1 MERVLISACLVGV
14 ECKYCGGSN
23 ILGGDVLSALRE
35 KYELIPVCPESD
47 GGLPTPRDPSERIG
61 DKVMSIS
68 GRDVTAEYQKGAEIA
83 LALAKENACETA
95 LLKEQSPSC
104 GSGSIYDGTFSGR
117 LIPGYGVAAE
127 LLKANGIEV
136 IGESRVN
143 ELTD

>member
-1 MERVLISACLVGV
+1 MKSILISACLIGR

-83 LALAKENACETA
+83 LALAKGNACETA
-95 LLKEQSPSC
+95 LMKEQSPSC

-127 LLKANGIEV
+127 LLRANGIEV
-136 IGESRVN
+136 LGESRVN